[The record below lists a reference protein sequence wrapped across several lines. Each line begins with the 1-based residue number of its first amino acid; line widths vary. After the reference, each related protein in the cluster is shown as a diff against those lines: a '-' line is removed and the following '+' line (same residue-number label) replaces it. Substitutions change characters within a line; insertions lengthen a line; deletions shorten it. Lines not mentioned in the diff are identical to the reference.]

1 MCDTWF
7 THSKARGR
15 WAEAALALRSQPQR
29 AIWEGLHFV
38 PADLTK
44 RPEWETH
51 TRKGDPDTVR
61 LSPEVPFV
69 L

>member
-38 PADLTK
+38 PADLTLFLP
-44 RPEWETH
+44 RDQSGRLIPE
-51 TRKGDPDTVR
+51 KGTQIQ
-61 LSPEVPFV
+61 
-69 L
+69 